1 VADVLIIGAGA
12 AGSACA
18 AELREQGFGGS
29 ILLVGREPDPPYER
43 PFLSKDYMRGAL
55 DRPGTHLAV
64 PDDVDLRS
72 RSSVMKLDP
81 AARRASLAGGEE
93 VEYEHALLAT
103 GANVRRL
110 RVDGCQ
116 LDGIHYL
123 RALANADAIRAEAEA
138 ASQVVLV
145 GGSYIACEVAATL
158 TSLGKRCT
166 LIMQEETPMSTGFGA
181 DVGRFVG
188 EQLREHGIEWRGADP
203 LERFEGS
210 ERVQR
215 VVTASGEVLEAD
227 MVVMGTGAVP
237 DVMLARSAGLEL
249 GETGGVACD
258 SGLRT
263 SAEGVWAAGDPCEYD
278 SVIHGRR
285 LRVEHFEVARA
296 QGAHAARAM
305 LGDAGPYVEVPYF
318 WTDLGDWLTL
328 EYVGPA
334 ETWDR
339 EELRGSFEDGSF
351 AVLYHAGD
359 RLVACLA
366 ANRPDD
372 LEEARAA
379 LAGAATAG

>member
-1 VADVLIIGAGA
+1 VADVLIVGAGA

-18 AELREQGFGGS
+18 SALREQGFGGS
-29 ILLVGREPDPPYER
+29 IVLVGRETEPPYER
-43 PFLSKDYMRGAL
+43 PLLSKDYLRGAL
-55 DRPGTHLAV
+55 DRPATYLPLPG
-64 PDDVDLRS
+64 DVDLRE
-72 RSSVMKLDP
+72 RTSVMKLDTEQ
-81 AARRASLAGGEE
+81 RRATLSGGDE
-93 VEYEHALLAT
+93 VAYEHALLAT

-123 RALANADAIRAEAEA
+123 RALANADTIRAEAES
-138 ASQVVLV
+138 ASRVVLV

-158 TSLGKRCT
+158 TSLGKHCT
-166 LIMQEETPMSTGFGA
+166 LVMQEATPMSTGFGET
-181 DVGRFVG
+181 VGRHVG
-188 EQLREHGIEWRGADP
+188 GLLRDHGVQWLGSDP
-203 LERFEGS
+203 LERFEGA
-210 ERVQR
+210 ERVER
-215 VVTASGEVLEAD
+215 VVTASGESLEAD

-237 DVMLARSAGLEL
+237 DVMLARSAGLAL

-258 SGLRT
+258 GGLRT
-263 SAEGVWAAGDPCEYD
+263 SAPGLWAAGDPCEYD

-305 LGDAGPYVEVPYF
+305 LGDAGPYLEVPYF

-334 ETWDR
+334 AEWDR
-339 EELRGSFEDGSF
+339 EELRGSFEDGAFS
-351 AVLYHAGD
+351 VLYHHGD
-359 RLVACLA
+359 RLVAALA

-372 LEEARAA
+372 LEEARSRLAA
-379 LAGAATAG
+379 AAG

>member
-1 VADVLIIGAGA
+1 VAVADVLIVGAGA

-29 ILLVGREPDPPYER
+29 VVLVGREPEPPYER

-55 DRPGTHLAV
+55 DRPGTYLPV
-64 PDDVDLRS
+64 PADVDLRE
-72 RSSVMKLDP
+72 RTSVMKLDP
-81 AARRASLAGGEE
+81 AARRATLSGGDE
-93 VEYEHALLAT
+93 VSYEHALLAT

-110 RVDGCQ
+110 RVDGGQ

-123 RALANADAIRAEAEA
+123 RALANADAIRAEAENVER
-138 ASQVVLV
+138 VVLV

-158 TSLGKRCT
+158 TGLGKQCT
-166 LIMQEETPMSTGFGA
+166 LIMQEETPMSTGFGDA
-181 DVGRFVG
+181 VGRFVG
-188 EQLREHGIEWRGADP
+188 GLLRDHGIEWRGADP
-203 LERFEGS
+203 LERFEGES
-210 ERVQR
+210 RVER
-215 VVTASGEVLEAD
+215 VVTASGASLEAD

-237 DVMLARSAGLEL
+237 DVMLARSAGLAL

-258 SGLRT
+258 AGLRT
-263 SAEGVWAAGDPCEYD
+263 SADRLWAAGDPCEYD

-305 LGDAGPYVEVPYF
+305 LGDGDPYREVPYF

-334 ETWDR
+334 ERWDR
-339 EELRGSFEDGSF
+339 EELRGSFDDGAF
-351 AVLYHAGD
+351 AVLYYAGE
-359 RLVACLA
+359 RLVAALA

-379 LAGAATAG
+379 LAAA